1 MLTYM
6 FTCKFSGEV
15 TGRWKNCE
23 RNIFG
28 FYWRECH
35 SSSVKFHNYDG
46 TSDDNVTQVCNA
58 MGNCVE
64 FKHCW
69 FGKES
74 GGRSRLGRP
83 ISFLCSVIHVSVFA
97 GTVRVMLLYPL
108 RKLFY
113 RFLRVCIF
121 RNPPLNSGL
130 SLWVAVFNPEL
141 NLIVN
146 QYKTH

>member
-1 MLTYM
+1 MVVHVVQIVN
-6 FTCKFSGEV
+6 KRS
-15 TGRWKNCE
+15 
-23 RNIFG
+23 IFG
-28 FYWRECH
+28 FYCRECH
-35 SSSVKFHNYDG
+35 SSSVKFHNYAG
-46 TSDDNVTQVCNA
+46 TSDGNITQVCDG

-74 GGRSRLGRP
+74 DGGLRLRRP
-83 ISFLCSVIHVSVFA
+83 ILFLWSVIHVSVFA
-97 GTVRVMLLYPL
+97 GAVRVTLLYSL

-113 RFLRVCIF
+113 RFLRLCIL

>member
-35 SSSVKFHNYDG
+35 SSSVKFHNYAG
-46 TSDDNVTQVCNA
+46 TSDDNVTRVWDA
-58 MGNCVE
+58 MGNCAE

-69 FGKES
+69 FVKES
-74 GGRSRLGRP
+74 DGASRVGSL
-83 ISFLCSVIHVSVFA
+83 ILFLCSVIHASVFA
-97 GTVRVMLLYPL
+97 DVVRVLLLYPL
-108 RKLFY
+108 RKLFC
-113 RFLRVCIF
+113 RLLRLCIF

-130 SLWVAVFNPEL
+130 SLWVAVFNPEF

-146 QYKTH
+146 QYKSH